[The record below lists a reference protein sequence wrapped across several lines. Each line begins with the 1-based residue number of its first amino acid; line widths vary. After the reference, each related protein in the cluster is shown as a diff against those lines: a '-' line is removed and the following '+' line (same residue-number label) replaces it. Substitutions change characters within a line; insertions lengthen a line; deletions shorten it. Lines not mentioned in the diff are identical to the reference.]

1 MAVKH
6 YVDEIPPSTGRTY
19 YINVNGTNSKITDTT
34 VYEQVGSGFGASDV
48 NSDCVLECNY
58 SKSGNVHN
66 LTTENTSSENVK
78 FFATS
83 SFTKGDTFTFNG
95 KSVTARTI
103 DGKKLDTNF
112 FVANTIVECF
122 RKDDV
127 LYFES
132 SSESIIDDTTGVSYH
147 FGIDNG
153 LLYIEE
159 D

>member
-19 YINVNGTNSKITDTT
+19 YINVDGNKSKITDTT
-34 VYEQVGSGFGASDV
+34 TYEQVGSGFGARDV
-48 NSDCVLECNY
+48 NSTCVLECNY
-58 SKSGNVHN
+58 SKSGTVHE
-66 LTTENTSSENVK
+66 LTSENTSSENVK

-83 SFTKGDTFTFNG
+83 AFTKGDTFTFNG
-95 KSVTARTI
+95 VTVTARTI

-132 SSESIIDDTTGVSYH
+132 SSESIVDDTTGESFR

-153 LLYIEE
+153 ILYIEE